1 MESTIVEKLKDKG
14 LSNSSINLYI
24 KALKNLNDKKE
35 IKNLRFLT
43 KPDTVLDKL
52 KEYKPTTQRNVII
65 AIVRAAT
72 ARRPWRSTG
81 GRTSRR
87 IPGRGPRPFPR
98 IWNSAR
104 PRRPDAS
111 RRRACPS
118 CLPRWCRT
126 RRHGRGV
133 PCACR

>member
-65 AIVRAAT
+65 AIVSILKALDN
-72 ARRPWRSTG
+72 PLYSKYYDIMID
-81 GRTSRR
+81 RTKQ
-87 IPGRGPRPFPR
+87 I
-98 IWNSAR
+98 NENNKNNEKTETQKKKL
-104 PRRPDAS
+104 D
-111 RRRACPS
+111 
-118 CLPRWCRT
+118 
-126 RRHGRGV
+126 
-133 PCACR
+133 